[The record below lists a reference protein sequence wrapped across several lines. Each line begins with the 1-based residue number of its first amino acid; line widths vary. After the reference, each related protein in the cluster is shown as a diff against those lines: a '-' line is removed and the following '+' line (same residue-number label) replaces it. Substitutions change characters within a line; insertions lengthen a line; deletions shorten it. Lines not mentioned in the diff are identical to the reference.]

1 MKISIALISF
11 FLTGLMFQG
20 CQEPA
25 PPPPPQIDMDSLRS
39 EIQAIED
46 QWSKADNENNVDV
59 LMAMY
64 AEDAV
69 TLPDNEP
76 MVSGKEAIRA
86 RMVEQIAKDSSNTTA
101 KYEVVDVFV
110 GGDYVVEV
118 GKSMH
123 TDTAGNV
130 NTGKYMVLFRKTAD
144 GGYEVVREIWN
155 EDKKMGE

>member
-1 MKISIALISF
+1 MKISIVLISF

-20 CQEPA
+20 CQESA
-25 PPPPPQIDMDSLRS
+25 PPPPQIDMDSLRS

-59 LMAMY
+59 IMAMY

-69 TLPDNEP
+69 TLPANEP

-86 RMVEQIAKDSSNTTA
+86 RMTDQIAKDSSNTTA
-101 KYEVVDVFV
+101 RYEVIDVFA

-130 NTGKYMVLFRKTAD
+130 NTGKYMVLFRKID

-155 EDKKMGE
+155 ADKKTGE